1 MDILRKTVALCL
13 IFSMLAITS
22 ACSSGTADSSSNSD
36 SSSPDSS
43 SGSDSVSVSEEI
55 SEQESISSDIMES
68 HSESSEEIPE
78 DNSEQ
83 SAEDTFF
90 TTFVDSKTSS
100 DCFTFEGK
108 KGVWAHLIN
117 PFNQASLFNPTTADD
132 FKADTESITIC
143 FNVSGVTS
151 EISAFCGL
159 CAYGSGDEDEELQVW
174 DNDTYKSLAGE
185 DFEYIIDK
193 DGYYEM
199 TIPVAKLASGL
210 DFWEG
215 LNYIYIIEVCF
226 NGAQKTDAEGNYL
239 EEFTDELCFEFLGIK
254 AN

>member
-1 MDILRKTVALCL
+1 
-13 IFSMLAITS
+13 MLAMTA
-22 ACSSGTADSSSNSD
+22 ACSSGTTDSSSNSG

-43 SGSDSVSVSEEI
+43 TGSDSVSVSEEI

-68 HSESSEEIPE
+68 HSESSEEISE
-78 DNSEQ
+78 DI
-83 SAEDTFF
+83 FF
-90 TTFVDSKTSS
+90 TTFVDGKTSS

-108 KGVWAHLIN
+108 KGVWAHLVN

-239 EEFTDELCFEFLGIK
+239 EEFTYGLSFEFLGIK

>member
-1 MDILRKTVALCL
+1 MNILKKSVALCL
-13 IFSMLAITS
+13 ILSMLAMTA
-22 ACSSGTADSSSNSD
+22 ACSSGTVYSSSNAESSAADSSAS
-36 SSSPDSS
+36 
-43 SGSDSVSVSEEI
+43 SDSVSVNEEI
-55 SEQESISSDIMES
+55 SEHESISSDITES
-68 HSESSEEIPE
+68 QYESSEEISE
-78 DNSEQ
+78 ENSEQ
-83 SAEDTFF
+83 SAEDKFF
-90 TTFVDSKTSS
+90 TTFVEGKTSA
-100 DCFTFEGK
+100 DCFSFEGK
-108 KGVWAHLIN
+108 KGVWAHLVN

-151 EISAFCGL
+151 EISTFCGL

-174 DNDTYKSLAGE
+174 DNDTYKSLTGE

-226 NGAQKTDAEGNYL
+226 NGAQKTDAEDNYL
-239 EEFTDELCFEFLGIK
+239 EEFTDGLCFEFLGIK

>member
-1 MDILRKTVALCL
+1 MDILKKTVALCL
-13 IFSMLAITS
+13 VLSMLAMTA
-22 ACSSGTADSSSNSD
+22 ACSSGTTDSSSNSG

-43 SGSDSVSVSEEI
+43 TGSDSVSVSEEI

-68 HSESSEEIPE
+68 HSESSEEISE
-78 DNSEQ
+78 DI
-83 SAEDTFF
+83 FF
-90 TTFVDSKTSS
+90 TTFVDGKTSS

-199 TIPVAKLASGL
+199 TIPVAK
-210 DFWEG
+210 
-215 LNYIYIIEVCF
+215 
-226 NGAQKTDAEGNYL
+226 
-239 EEFTDELCFEFLGIK
+239 
-254 AN
+254 